1 MKFYRNILCATDFSP
16 FSDRACVHAANLAK
30 EAGATLT
37 LIHVVDHFP
46 VDRSN
51 EEIAPEDVDPK
62 AFREQKAREELE
74 SQTIRTGCP
83 EAGRE
88 VAFSTHP
95 AEHEIVRYA
104 GANGVDLIVVASH
117 GHKGITALLG
127 STAKAVRQHAAC
139 EVIVVPAEAGQS
151 ST

>member
-1 MKFYRNILCATDFSP
+1 MKFYRNILCATDFSS
-16 FSDRACVHAANLAK
+16 FSDCACVHATKLAK

-46 VDRSN
+46 VD
-51 EEIAPEDVDPK
+51 VDPK
-62 AFREQKAREELE
+62 VFREQRAREELE

-83 EAGRE
+83 EARGE
-88 VAFSTHP
+88 VTFSTHA

-127 STAKAVRQHAAC
+127 STAKAVRQNAAC
-139 EVIVVPAEAGQS
+139 EVIVVPAEADQG